1 MAIVQDRL
9 NANKPPPPTG
19 DPKTGKLAP
28 GQINNNKDLDVDIKK
43 EEPSFFGSFFA
54 RDKTVKKKG
63 VAAMDSVGVGIMKKR
78 ALRLNIDGIRFFLP
92 TLDSFRNGSATSCY
106 SPASRLERTG
116 DNGD

>member
-28 GQINNNKDLDVDIKK
+28 GQINNNRDLDVEIKK

-54 RDKTVKKKG
+54 RDKATVKKKG
-63 VAAMDSVGVGIMKKR
+63 GVATMEAVSTSFAVKR
-78 ALRLNIDGIRFFLP
+78 ALRLIADRFWFVFS
-92 TLDSFRNGSATSCY
+92 SFNSFCHGSATARY
-106 SPASRLERTG
+106 SPTG
-116 DNGD
+116 CSQ